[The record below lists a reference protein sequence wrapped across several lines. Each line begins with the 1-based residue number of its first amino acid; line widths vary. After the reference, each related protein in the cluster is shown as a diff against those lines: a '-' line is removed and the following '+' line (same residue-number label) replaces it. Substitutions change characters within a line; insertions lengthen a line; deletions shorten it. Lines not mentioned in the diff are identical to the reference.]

1 MVPIKDQPTEAAQGG
16 KGRGNQN
23 LRGGYM
29 KKCPFCSED
38 IQDAAIRCKHCGAD
52 IAAAEAAAAEAQ
64 LSDGFGWGI
73 GVFFGVVG
81 AAILGYVAYRV
92 FGSGQARAA
101 VFIGGSAAAY
111 LIIAPVASRLGDLF
125 RQYAKPDVIIARNAS
140 DLASEKLFWELGPQC
155 IAPVAA
161 FVFFVLALS
170 NMMPLQEV
178 LHATFSST
186 AAPTTQVAQ
195 ASAEPATTT
204 TAPVDADSRAAQV
217 AAQQQAVTPANPAPQ
232 VADQEAAA
240 PVSAVPALPAAPA
253 PEVKEVQTAA
263 TAVPMV
269 PEKVVI
275 EASFDC
281 GKAASKIERLICS
294 SPETAS
300 ADARLAKAYAA
311 AKAKSADANALKV
324 QQVDWMKS
332 ERNAC
337 TDAACLLKV
346 TEDRIQKLSSL

>member
-1 MVPIKDQPTEAAQGG
+1 
-16 KGRGNQN
+16 
-23 LRGGYM
+23 M

-263 TAVPMV
+263 TTVPMV

>member
-1 MVPIKDQPTEAAQGG
+1 
-16 KGRGNQN
+16 
-23 LRGGYM
+23 M

-38 IQDAAIRCKHCGAD
+38 IQDAAIRCKHCNAD

-64 LSDGFGWGI
+64 FSNGLGWGI
-73 GVFFGVVG
+73 GVFFGIVG

-92 FGSGQARAA
+92 FGSGQSRAA
-101 VFIGGSAAAY
+101 VFIGGSAVAF
-111 LIIAPVASRLGDLF
+111 LIIAPLASRLGDLF

-186 AAPTTQVAQ
+186 PATATAQVVQ
-195 ASAEPATTT
+195 ASDESVSPTA
-204 TAPVDADSRAAQV
+204 APVDADNRAAQV
-217 AAQQQAVTPANPAPQ
+217 EAQQQAVTPPNPAQ
-232 VADQEAAA
+232 KVADQEAAA
-240 PVSAVPALPAAPA
+240 SVSIAPASPAGPA

-263 TAVPMV
+263 TAAPVT

-275 EASFDC
+275 DASFDC

-300 ADARLAKAYAA
+300 ADVRLAKAYAT
-311 AKAKSADANALKV
+311 AKAKSTDVNALKA

-332 ERNAC
+332 ERNVCA
-337 TDAACLLKV
+337 DAACLLKV

>member
-1 MVPIKDQPTEAAQGG
+1 
-16 KGRGNQN
+16 
-23 LRGGYM
+23 M
-29 KKCPFCSED
+29 KKCPLCSED

-52 IAAAEAAAAEAQ
+52 IAAAQAAAAEAQ
-64 LSDGFGWGI
+64 LSDGFSWGI

-92 FGSGQARAA
+92 FCSGQSRAA
-101 VFIGGSAAAY
+101 VFIGGSAVAY
-111 LIIAPVASRLGDLF
+111 LVIAPLASRLGDLF

-140 DLASEKLFWELGPQC
+140 DLASEKLFWEFGPQC

-186 AAPTTQVAQ
+186 PATTTQVAQ
-195 ASAEPATTT
+195 ASDESAATT

-217 AAQQQAVTPANPAPQ
+217 AAQQQAVIPANSAPQ
-232 VADQEAAA
+232 AVDQEAMA
-240 PVSAVPALPAAPA
+240 PVSAAPASTAAPA
-253 PEVKEVQTAA
+253 PEVKEVQTTA
-263 TAVPMV
+263 TAVPMA

-300 ADARLAKAYAA
+300 ADVRLARAYAT
-311 AKAKSADANALKV
+311 AKAKSTDVNALKA
-324 QQVDWMKS
+324 QQIEWIKQD
-332 ERNAC
+332 RNAC

>member
-1 MVPIKDQPTEAAQGG
+1 
-16 KGRGNQN
+16 
-23 LRGGYM
+23 M

-111 LIIAPVASRLGDLF
+111 LIIAPLASRLGDLF

-186 AAPTTQVAQ
+186 PAATTQVAQ
-195 ASAEPATTT
+195 TSEEPASITA
-204 TAPVDADSRAAQV
+204 APVDADSRAAQV

-232 VADQEAAA
+232 VADQAAA
-240 PVSAVPALPAAPA
+240 VPVSTTPASPAAPA

-263 TAVPMV
+263 TATAAPVV
-269 PEKVVI
+269 PEKTVTQ
-275 EASFDC
+275 ASFDC

-311 AKAKSADANALKV
+311 AKAKSTDANALKA
-324 QQVDWMKS
+324 QQVEWIKQD
-332 ERNAC
+332 RNCC

>member
-1 MVPIKDQPTEAAQGG
+1 MMSPDLGYMYLILAHQIEVPGSD
-16 KGRGNQN
+16 
-23 LRGGYM
+23 M

-64 LSDGFGWGI
+64 LSDGFSWGI
-73 GVFFGVVG
+73 GVFFGIVG

-92 FGSGQARAA
+92 FGSGQSRAA
-101 VFIGGSAAAY
+101 VFIGGSAVAY
-111 LIIAPVASRLGDLF
+111 LVTAPLASRLGDLF

-186 AAPTTQVAQ
+186 PATTTQVVQ
-195 ASAEPATTT
+195 ASEEPATTT

-217 AAQQQAVTPANPAPQ
+217 AAQQQALTPANPAAQ
-232 VADQEAAA
+232 AANQEVTA
-240 PVSAVPALPAAPA
+240 PVSTAPASPAAPA

-263 TAVPMV
+263 TAVPV
-269 PEKVVI
+269 IPEKTVI

-300 ADARLAKAYAA
+300 ADARLAKAYAT
-311 AKAKSADANALKV
+311 AKAKSTDVNALKA

-337 TDAACLLKV
+337 ADAACLLKV